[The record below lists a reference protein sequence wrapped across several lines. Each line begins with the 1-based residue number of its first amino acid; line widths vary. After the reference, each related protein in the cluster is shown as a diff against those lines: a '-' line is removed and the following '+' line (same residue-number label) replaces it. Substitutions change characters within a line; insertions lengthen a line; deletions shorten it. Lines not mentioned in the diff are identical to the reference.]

1 MEELLRGHQYTPKSK
16 QTYSLRQKKEE
27 DHIKNSN
34 HNKTNQYQQTYSLM
48 SFGQRVGT
56 TSEQKHTS
64 EHYHEKKESILLNTQ
79 TNNFMQ

>member
-34 HNKTNQYQQTYSLM
+34 HKKINQYQQTYSPVN
-48 SFGQRVGT
+48 FEQRVGT
-56 TSEQKHTS
+56 T
-64 EHYHEKKESILLNTQ
+64 N
-79 TNNFMQ
+79 